1 MSYIQPNVVE
11 HSKCQNR
18 CGEIKCETVIAS
30 YLFPVLFK
38 NVPIGQLLGAL
49 LPLGQYVPV
58 GHISPVTPSVGLA
71 SFAPDVQ

>member
-1 MSYIQPNVVE
+1 MSNIQPNVV
-11 HSKCQNR
+11 HPSYQSH

-38 NVPIGQLLGAL
+38 NVPIGQLLGAS

-58 GHISPVTPSVGLA
+58 GHISPVTPSLGLA
-71 SFAPDVQ
+71 SFAPDLQ